1 MKTNSISV
9 REVQV
14 TNRSAKAQVCNVSHN
29 ILYYVRALNKLAV
42 KNEYCDNKDV
52 LTVAKNVRSLLSA
65 NVVEH
70 MSNKEYFHAS
80 VFVRDYQGR
89 ACNVCDYKGSVT
101 IADVITNDVIT
112 EDGKQ
117 LIMSKDGQS
126 VCVLRPVTLSLSGVF
141 NAFCAFVLRDAKA
154 AAAAEKEAAKA
165 AKESTKA
172 ANKRAKEIARLS
184 KQFANGEI
192 SGATFRAEIARLE
205 SEIAA

>member
-1 MKTNSISV
+1 MKTNSVSV

-14 TNRSAKAQVCNVSHN
+14 TNRSAKAQVSNVSHN

-42 KNEYCDNKDV
+42 KNEFCENKDV

-70 MSNKEYFHAS
+70 MSNKEFFHAS
-80 VFVRDYQGR
+80 AFMRDYQER
-89 ACNVCDYKGSVT
+89 ACYVCDYKGSAT
-101 IADVITNDVIT
+101 INDVITNDVIT

-117 LIMSKDGQS
+117 LIISKDGRS
-126 VCVLRPVTLSLSGVF
+126 VCVLRPVVLSLSGVF